1 MAQTNEI
8 IESFLKHYEQGYY
21 FYDKLATLVADQCE
35 KKVNESSIRAIVTSR
50 AKKIKSLKEKIY
62 QRHKTKNYQSETA
75 IFEDIVDLAGVRI
88 ALYFPA
94 DRARV
99 ENFIKDIFIIIEE
112 KPFPRPKTE
121 NEKDKDKDKN
131 KFDGYHADHYRVML
145 KSETLE
151 DKNKDC
157 ANYIIEIQVASIL
170 MHAWAEVNHDLAYKP
185 SSGELSKQESS
196 ILDGLNGLVLTGEV
210 LLEQLQSAFQERVA
224 HQKEPFANQYELAAF
239 IRKQLENS
247 GLYFDVADI
256 AMGRIEILFEFL
268 TIKKLNNPNDI
279 YLLVNKLD
287 ADIDEFPIVDRI
299 FDILFEKNIDFYYV
313 YYDLLMY
320 DHKSRKVEVDRCD
333 IKILIKILKKQIMLR
348 RYIRCLA
355 YYKSIKEDDLSHQED
370 VLRHLSEFEE
380 LFHNIYI
387 NDLVRNIFYCV
398 HHYNYVGL
406 DLNELEKTIIQTV
419 NRLEQFNHLDSK
431 KAMEWAR
438 SGQLELPEK

>member
-121 NEKDKDKDKN
+121 NEKDKDKN

-224 HQKEPFANQYELAAF
+224 HQKEPFANQYELAVFVSERLKKSRGEVSF
-239 IRKQLENS
+239 IYKEDF
-247 GLYFDVADI
+247 GLLLNVLYELSQDAPDYVDD
-256 AMGRIEILFEFL
+256 L
-268 TIKKLNNPNDI
+268 LNNMDKDI
-279 YLLVNKLD
+279 YSIAVSHQVFGVIFERN
-287 ADIDEFPIVDRI
+287 INH
-299 FDILFEKNIDFYYV
+299 FDIF
-313 YYDLLMY
+313 YDLAVNDDDEIANHDL
-320 DHKSRKVEVDRCD
+320 
-333 IKILIKILKKQIMLR
+333 IKGNLKNILIKLTLFN
-348 RYIRCLA
+348 RYIRYLVSIYDIKFSLLFEQLCVLGEFLHVTFHVP
-355 YYKSIKEDDLSHQED
+355 YIHMFMHRIYDCIYK
-370 VLRHLSEFEE
+370 
-380 LFHNIYI
+380 
-387 NDLVRNIFYCV
+387 DLVRKKY
-398 HHYNYVGL
+398 
-406 DLNELEKTIIQTV
+406 DLSEIDEEITEILSCFEHID
-419 NRLEQFNHLDSK
+419 HPDSK
-431 KAMEWAR
+431 EAMKWAR

>member
-1 MAQTNEI
+1 MVQTNEI

-121 NEKDKDKDKN
+121 NEKDKDKN

-224 HQKEPFANQYELAAF
+224 HQKQPFANEYELAAF
-239 IRKQLENS
+239 INNRLTY
-247 GLYFDVADI
+247 LYDLDTSNI
-256 AMGRIEILFEFL
+256 MINRLSDLLCFL
-268 TIKKLNNPNDI
+268 NKISYDNINNLGN
-279 YLLVNKLD
+279 LLQTK
-287 ADIDEFPIVDRI
+287 
-299 FDILFEKNIDFYYV
+299 FDINLTKISIRDRSISDLIISRIFEKNIDLFEVYWDLIHPDWDAGELKNKIKEYV
-313 YYDLLMY
+313 
-320 DHKSRKVEVDRCD
+320 KEQ
-333 IKILIKILKKQIMLR
+333 IILK

-355 YYKSIKEDDLSHQED
+355 YYNNIIECGLGNQTKSLINLGCSLDNESIFICILYIDRYGGRFKTVYDINYL
-370 VLRHLSEFEE
+370 VL
-380 LFHNIYI
+380 
-387 NDLVRNIFYCV
+387 LV
-398 HHYNYVGL
+398 
-406 DLNELEKTIIQTV
+406 LNEI
-419 NRLEQFNHLDSK
+419 EQIDDPYSK